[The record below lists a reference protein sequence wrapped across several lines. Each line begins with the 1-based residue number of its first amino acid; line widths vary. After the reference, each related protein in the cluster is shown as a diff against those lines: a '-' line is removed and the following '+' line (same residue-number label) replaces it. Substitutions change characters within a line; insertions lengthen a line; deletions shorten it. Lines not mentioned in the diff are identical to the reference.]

1 MARRAP
7 IPQQSAGT
15 VPEGSSPKWS
25 QGEGPTVRC
34 PEGSSSGGRS
44 GKEEKREAVKNK
56 KHRKEREKGW
66 ESVGWEQKERGRERD
81 REAIRGP

>member
-1 MARRAP
+1 MIKTKYKVIADQDLL
-7 IPQQSAGT
+7 I
-15 VPEGSSPKWS
+15 
-25 QGEGPTVRC
+25 
-34 PEGSSSGGRS
+34 